1 MARIKACAM
10 RTLAGKHRKSREP
23 CPVGQ
28 DWAAVAT
35 SAQSATQEAET
46 MTPEAEI
53 IPLLRESRAKHA
65 EP

>member
-1 MARIKACAM
+1 M
-10 RTLAGKHRKSREP
+10 
-23 CPVGQ
+23 GQ

-53 IPLLRESRAKHA
+53 IQLLRESRAKHA